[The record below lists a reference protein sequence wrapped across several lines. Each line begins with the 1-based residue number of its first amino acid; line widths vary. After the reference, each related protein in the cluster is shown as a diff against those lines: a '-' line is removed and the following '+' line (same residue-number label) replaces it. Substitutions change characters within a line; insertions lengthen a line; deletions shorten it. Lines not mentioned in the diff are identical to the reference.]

1 MRGEERTWNTLSVDT
16 SRRVLNA
23 SDDLRMEREALP
35 AWSRL
40 KVLARRPERAAA
52 AAAVLLFRRAK
63 RLKLRLSARRRGRKV
78 RGAVA
83 LLGNGEAL

>member
-52 AAAVLLFRRAK
+52 AAVLLFRRAK